1 MKPSDVIDLRLMW
14 MDPANI
20 IHMVTQDVLRYA
32 DNQPGWTTVCGVVL
46 EATPMREIELGHSR
60 HLLPNCMGCM
70 AGTTDLPH
78 CLRCNDK
85 GYMDNGWA
93 DFPCACPAGDK
104 ARFEI
109 QETISTSDGGA
120 AVHTTSVTGEY
131 LKQQMAKWR
140 RA

>member
-1 MKPSDVIDLRLMW
+1 MKPSDILDLRLTW

-20 IHMVTQDVLRYA
+20 VHSVIRDHALYA
-32 DNQPGWTTVCGVVL
+32 DATAWMTTCGVVL
-46 EATPMREIELGHSR
+46 EATPMREIEMGLT
-60 HLLPNCMGCM
+60 PNCMGCISEV
-70 AGTTDLPH
+70 AELPQ

-93 DFPCACPAGDK
+93 DFPCACPKGDI

-109 QETISTSDGGA
+109 KDVVTTSDGGA
-120 AVHTTSVTGEY
+120 AETTTSVTGEY